1 LPVNLKPYPGP
12 GQRVVKCTHLREPGW
27 VTEPDRSKKLSK
39 TTFSFTRKIKG
50 SPVPSSV
57 LFREELKE
65 D

>member
-1 LPVNLKPYPGP
+1 MYY
-12 GQRVVKCTHLREPGW
+12 LREPGW
-27 VTEPDRSKKLSK
+27 VTEPERSKKLSK

-50 SPVPSSV
+50 SPVPSRV

>member
-1 LPVNLKPYPGP
+1 MYY
-12 GQRVVKCTHLREPGW
+12 LREPGW
-27 VTEPDRSKKLSK
+27 VTEPEPDRGKKLSK

-50 SPVPSSV
+50 SPVPSRV